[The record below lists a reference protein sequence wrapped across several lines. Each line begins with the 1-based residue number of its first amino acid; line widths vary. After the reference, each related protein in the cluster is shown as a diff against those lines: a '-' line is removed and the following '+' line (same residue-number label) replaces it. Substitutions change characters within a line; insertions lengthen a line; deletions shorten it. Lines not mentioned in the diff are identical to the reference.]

1 MAVTMLGKP
10 VAEQN
15 INKAKE
21 NLEHYMR
28 EYAAP
33 KLCLGYYQDSPY
45 VHSLKRLAKEVG
57 IEVKEFHILNQK
69 ALTAFYYD
77 WAGRR
82 PFIFVRPYP
91 PDCEDEVPFYIQQN
105 MDYGS
110 YEGLAGLSL
119 GGDLIIPPPTAKSVM
134 DILSYYNYDWR
145 LEGGTVLIVGRQPN
159 IGLPLSMMFK
169 KEDAT
174 VITCH
179 SKTPREKIL
188 QLASL
193 CDVVVSCAGNLEIFK
208 GWTAKKRQI
217 IVDVGWNDVD
227 GKPLGDFALA
237 DLSDCEA
244 YTPVPG
250 GVSAVTPSNTILN
263 VTRYALYVR

>member
-1 MAVTMLGKP
+1 M
-10 VAEQN
+10 
-15 INKAKE
+15 
-21 NLEHYMR
+21 
-28 EYAAP
+28 
-33 KLCLGYYQDSPY
+33 
-45 VHSLKRLAKEVG
+45 
-57 IEVKEFHILNQK
+57 
-69 ALTAFYYD
+69 
-77 WAGRR
+77 
-82 PFIFVRPYP
+82 
-91 PDCEDEVPFYIQQN
+91 
-105 MDYGS
+105 
-110 YEGLAGLSL
+110 
-119 GGDLIIPPPTAKSVM
+119 
-134 DILSYYNYDWR
+134 
-145 LEGGTVLIVGRQPN
+145 EGGNVLVVGRQPN

-188 QLASL
+188 QLADL

-227 GKPLGDFALA
+227 GKPLGDFAFA